1 MIPVIATRPHSRHTL
16 GATHERSR
24 LKRRVREKTVAIAWM
39 RQYMREEREPSV
51 APRYLRQAID
61 DFEAQIEAMNARLGH
76 LAPHA
81 GAMEDHIRA

>member
-1 MIPVIATRPHSRHTL
+1 
-16 GATHERSR
+16 
-24 LKRRVREKTVAIAWM
+24 M